1 MSNLALATSLLVLCG
16 AALTSVGV
24 LRGRKISG
32 FVPPELRRRW
42 RMMITLMLFF
52 LAGYLCLVLI
62 LVKRVFIVINLTGNT
77 IVRMF

>member
-32 FVPPELRRRW
+32 FVPPELRRLW